1 MKVLKYV
8 LLELSN
14 FQEQIH
20 VSVSTGNL
28 SWMESV
34 SHVKLILFGML
45 IKKNVSVSVVTSFS
59 RIVSVLDAHQIHKWK
74 MAIVHATKDLNQE
87 VMNVWLL
94 LLFFAIKIRLSME
107 LSASASQL
115 WSQTETPAH
124 AQPTPNWPKMEHA
137 PALQVLNWS
146 ITHANKSRVSAPNSP
161 PCLKANVSV
170 SLDYTW

>member
-28 SWMESV
+28 SWMENV

-59 RIVSVLDAHQIHKWK
+59 RIVSVLDAHQIHK
-74 MAIVHATKDLNQE
+74 
-87 VMNVWLL
+87 
-94 LLFFAIKIRLSME
+94 
-107 LSASASQL
+107 
-115 WSQTETPAH
+115 
-124 AQPTPNWPKMEHA
+124 
-137 PALQVLNWS
+137 
-146 ITHANKSRVSAPNSP
+146 
-161 PCLKANVSV
+161 
-170 SLDYTW
+170 